1 MPRFLTATA
10 SFVLGAI
17 FAAALPAQQNIPL
30 TFITDTVSYDTI
42 QPGQTLMLDSEGV
55 GRQVVQSLTIR
66 YDGNENTQAEIFP
79 DAQPSIGGSGTFRLD
94 RSSYS
99 AKSLNPGETYEIRI
113 RFTPNGAG
121 PFRGTLTLPIAAP
134 PGRRPTPHTFNL
146 AGRVAA
152 YDLSFLLPGGNQTA
166 VRDGGAVVF
175 DDTTVDAS
183 TMATVIA
190 ANSGSGPGTITAV
203 SLVAGD
209 VFELG
214 GVGFLPATIE
224 PGRDFRFQVRFTP
237 PAAESYGG
245 SITLRFGSGRT
256 DVLQLTGRGAAAVY
270 SYELTTSDGRA
281 FSIAE
286 DGTIAVG
293 STPVGEEI
301 VAVLTVTNTGSE
313 AGSIGNISITGASYS
328 IPDRPLLPV
337 RLDVGESFAVEIH
350 LTPVE
355 AGTASGQLR
364 IGSSTFDL
372 TAEALGEMLSYSLT
386 GADGPRQIEP
396 RDPIVFPQTR
406 VGDSSEM
413 TLQISNSGNT
423 GVTLLGVG
431 TLSGAGAS
439 ASAFSLKGLPDLPAS
454 LEVEQTI
461 SVTVVFEPNGLGPQN
476 ASLAVHTATSTA
488 NFTLNGIG
496 EKPDLPAVSFSN
508 TGGAVEAADTVP
520 LGLSIAAPLPV
531 DIEGALRLSFDSAAF
546 SNDPS
551 IQFSTGGRMASFT
564 IPQGRTEAVF
574 PGNLTANPFL
584 TGTVAGAITASA
596 TFAVAD
602 GRVDITPD
610 AAPEAV
616 FTVVPAAPSLRNL
629 TLGNTGQGRFSV
641 QVTGFAT
648 ARSVSRLQIVFSG
661 ASGANLATANLTA
674 DVADAFTLYYAGNQ
688 SSAFGSLFMA
698 TVNFTVEEGNFED
711 LSTVTITAENELGQS
726 NPVSLTL
733 N

>member
-42 QPGQTLMLDSEGV
+42 RPGQTLMFDSEGV

-66 YDGNENTQAEIFP
+66 YDGSENTQAEIFP
-79 DAQPSIGGSGTFRLD
+79 DDQPAIGGSGTFRLD

-99 AKSLNPGETYEIRI
+99 ARSLNPGETYEIRI

-134 PGRRPTPHTFNL
+134 LGQRPTPHTFNL
-146 AGRVAA
+146 TGRVAA

-203 SLVAGD
+203 SLAAGD

-237 PAAESYGG
+237 PAAESYSG

-256 DVLQLTGRGAAAVY
+256 DALQLTGRGAAAVY

-281 FSIAE
+281 SSIAE

-301 VAVLTVTNTGSE
+301 VAVLTVTNAGSE
-313 AGSIGNISITGASYS
+313 AGSIGNISITGAGYS

-372 TAEALGEMLSYSLT
+372 TAEALGEVLSYALT

-423 GVTLLGVG
+423 DV
-431 TLSGAGAS
+431 TLSGVGVGGGS
-439 ASAFSLKGLPDLPAS
+439 GSGIVAFSLKGLPELPAS
-454 LEVEQTI
+454 LDVEQTI
-461 SVTVVFEPNGLGPQN
+461 SVTIVFEPNGLGPQN
-476 ASLAVHTATSTA
+476 ASLAVNTATSTA

-496 EKPDLPAVSFSN
+496 AGVPDLPAVSFSN
-508 TGGAVEAADTVP
+508 SGGTVAAADFVP
-520 LGLSIAAPLPV
+520 IGLSIAEAFPV
-531 DIEGALRLSFDSAAF
+531 DIEGMLRLSFDSAAF

-551 IQFSTGGRMASFT
+551 ILFPTGRKEARFT

-574 PGNLTANPFL
+574 SGNLTATPFQ
-584 TGTVAGAITASA
+584 TGTVAGAITVSA
-596 TFAVAD
+596 TFTV

-616 FTVVPAAPSLRNL
+616 FTVVPAAPLLRYL
-629 TLGNTGQGRFSV
+629 ALGNTGQGRFSV

-661 ASGANLATANLTA
+661 ANIATANLTA

-688 SSAFGSLFMA
+688 SAASGSSFVA

-711 LSTVTITAENELGQS
+711 LSAVTITAENELGQS